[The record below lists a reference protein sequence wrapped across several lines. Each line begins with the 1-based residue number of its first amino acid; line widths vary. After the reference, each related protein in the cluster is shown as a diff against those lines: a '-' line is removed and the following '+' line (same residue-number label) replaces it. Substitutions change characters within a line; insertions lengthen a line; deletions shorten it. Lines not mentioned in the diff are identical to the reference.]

1 LKETLGK
8 KKLKKKNQED
18 LEEIK
23 MIYGYV
29 RVSSKAQ
36 NEERQIAALKNEGVT
51 IENIFIDKES
61 GKDFNR
67 SAWQKLMAKLVIG
80 DIIVIKELDRMG
92 RNNNEIKENFEL
104 IKNKGCYLK
113 FLENPLLSTKGKSQV
128 EIELIQPLVL
138 HLFGYL
144 AEKEREKLLIRQRE
158 AYEQL
163 ETDEKGRKISKKKN
177 KVVGRPNKLENLTT
191 EQKRYIRA
199 WIEGSIKISDCI
211 KNVGI
216 KKTSLYKYQEEKME
230 IMKYSEYLKEFKCK
244 YEEKELKIEYSNNNY
259 VLKNGYS
266 QYWFYFYIE
275 ENPNKEKEFKIDI
288 VGENGENFLSIISIL
303 PSQNIYFVRIQI
315 SKSKI
320 GEYIKSIELL
330 DDKKNI
336 LGIITSANVDFTDG
350 LKGTLYFSKEF
361 IYRKI
366 LFRKSNSEII
376 EYNKLEEVFF
386 ENKKDRDFGIR
397 DFYLK
402 YLEGFMKKE

>member
-1 LKETLGK
+1 
-8 KKLKKKNQED
+8 
-18 LEEIK
+18 

>member
-1 LKETLGK
+1 
-8 KKLKKKNQED
+8 
-18 LEEIK
+18 

-386 ENKKDRDFGIR
+386 ENKKDRDFRIR

-402 YLEGFMKKE
+402 YLEGVMEKE

>member
-1 LKETLGK
+1 
-8 KKLKKKNQED
+8 
-18 LEEIK
+18 

-29 RVSSKAQ
+29 RVSSKTQ
-36 NEERQIAALKNEGVT
+36 NEERQVAALKNSGVA

-67 SAWQKLMAKLVIG
+67 NAWQKLMAKLVIG
-80 DIIVIKELDRMG
+80 DVIVIKELDRMG
-92 RNNNEIKENFEL
+92 RNNDEIKENFEL
-104 IKNKGCYLK
+104 IKNKGCYLE

-199 WIEGSIKISDCI
+199 WIDGFIKITDCI

-266 QYWFYFYIE
+266 QYWFYFHIE

-288 VGENGENFLSIISIL
+288 IRENGENFLSITSVL
-303 PSQNIYFVRIQI
+303 PNQNLYFVRIKM
-315 SKSKI
+315 SKFKI
-320 GEYIKSIELL
+320 GEYIEKIEFL

-336 LGIITSANVDFTDG
+336 LGIISSANVDFTEG

-366 LFRKSNSEII
+366 LFRKSNNEII
-376 EYNKLEEVFF
+376 EYNKLEEVFL

-402 YLEGFMKKE
+402 YLEAFLNLKKIKILTFLH